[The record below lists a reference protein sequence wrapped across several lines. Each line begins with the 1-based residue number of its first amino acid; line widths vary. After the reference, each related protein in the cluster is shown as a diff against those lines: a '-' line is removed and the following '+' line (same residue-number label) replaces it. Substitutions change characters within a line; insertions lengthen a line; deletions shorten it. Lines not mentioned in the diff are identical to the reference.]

1 MIDMYVKCGFLE
13 CGWKVFDE
21 MPNRNVISWTELIST
36 YAKSGN
42 MKSAEEL
49 FDELFDF

>member
-1 MIDMYVKCGFLE
+1 
-13 CGWKVFDE
+13 
-21 MPNRNVISWTELIST
+21 VISWTELISV

-42 MKSAEEL
+42 MESAEEL